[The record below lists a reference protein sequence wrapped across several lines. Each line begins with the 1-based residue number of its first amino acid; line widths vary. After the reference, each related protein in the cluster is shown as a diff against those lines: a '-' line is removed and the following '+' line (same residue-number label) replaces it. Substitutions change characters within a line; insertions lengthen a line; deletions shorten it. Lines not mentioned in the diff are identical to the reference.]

1 MGRRQVLRV
10 LLSLERY
17 DEAKALMQTALSIKK
32 GLTASHRDQLK
43 SLASDLHKATTGGSV
58 PKSDFVVACEN
69 VRVACMQDPRRDEMW
84 NNFAYIAS
92 CTGGIQRH
100 HKFIS
105 KVT

>member
-1 MGRRQVLRV
+1 M
-10 LLSLERY
+10 
-17 DEAKALMQTALSIKK
+17 
-32 GLTASHRDQLK
+32 
-43 SLASDLHKATTGGSV
+43 
-58 PKSDFVVACEN
+58 VACEN

-105 KVT
+105 KVSEKRNPNLSPNPYPTPNPNPNPGELITSLTVSLFHSRLSAREDAAGESLGP